1 MVILI
6 ARLGFTHGYPQLLT
20 KFQCLLF
27 ITQKVKY
34 SLEFLL
40 TKIKILYEKIHM
52 FLLHMKPFTVY
63 YAHTVLIRE
72 LS

>member
-6 ARLGFTHGYPQLLT
+6 ACLGFVNRDTKLLT

-27 ITQKVKY
+27 VTQKVEY

-40 TKIKILYEKIHM
+40 TKIKILYEKVYM
-52 FLLHMKPFTVY
+52 FLLHMKSFAAY
-63 YAHTVLIRE
+63 YAHTVLICE